1 MRPGHF
7 SRTCH
12 GLALKHSRRV
22 LSAWLNEDC
31 QRSAPAPAVVVA
43 HVFQFH
49 SDTRLTVYPR
59 SVSHT
64 QVPNQAPACTPVSE
78 GGKPESDFPL
88 CRLRRIRAVHQIELG
103 LKAQIAAN
111 RSRRRLLD
119 RIGPTSELAERRDR
133 TGAFQHGGDNRSGGD
148 ELQKRA
154 EERLLSVLRVMRG
167 GQLLIDV
174 LEFQRNDVEA
184 LALDSV
190 DDVADQPPLNAVRL
204 DKYQS
209 PFRHGRQRTGDE
221 PTLPY
226 PSLFERDRCPGNS
239 PRR

>member
-12 GLALKHSRRV
+12 GLAPKHSRRA
-22 LSAWLNEDC
+22 LGAWLNEDC

-59 SVSHT
+59 SVSHM
-64 QVPNQAPACTPVSE
+64 QVPNQAPAATTMSE
-78 GGKPESDFPL
+78 SGKPESDFPL

-111 RSRRRLLD
+111 RARRRLLD
-119 RIGPTSELAERRDR
+119 RIGSTGELAERRDR
-133 TGAFQHGGDNRSGGD
+133 AGAFQHGGENWSGGD
-148 ELQKRA
+148 EFQKRA
-154 EERLLSVLRVMRG
+154 EEWLLGMLRVVRAG
-167 GQLLIDV
+167 ELLIDV
-174 LEFQRNDVEA
+174 LEFQRNDIEA
-184 LALDSV
+184 LALDSI
-190 DDVADQPPLNAVRL
+190 DNVADQPSLNAVRL

-209 PFRHGRQRTGDE
+209 PFRHGGQSTGDE
-221 PTLPY
+221 SMLPY
-226 PSLFERDRCPGNS
+226 PSLFERDCCPGNS